1 MGDAFD
7 NGSEWRVAP
16 GSNNQPWYAKRGPSL
31 LAEEAGE
38 QLPDHGQLLTLP
50 GSNNTSKPGLAAAGA
65 QPRLLTDGGKARE
78 HRKEKKHSKEK
89 RSKERGK
96 DRKGEKE
103 GVKKKGLDLERL
115 REERRQRER
124 VERERARQ
132 AIMADV
138 AGRGSG
144 GSGAYN
150 AAYGNVAPSKKPA
163 MRAS

>member
-1 MGDAFD
+1 M
-7 NGSEWRVAP
+7 
-16 GSNNQPWYAKRGPSL
+16 SN
-31 LAEEAGE
+31 
-38 QLPDHGQLLTLP
+38 
-50 GSNNTSKPGLAAAGA
+50 PGLAAAGA

-78 HRKEKKHSKEK
+78 HRKEKHSKEK
-89 RSKERGK
+89 RSKDRGK
-96 DRKGEKE
+96 DRKGGKE
-103 GVKKKGLDLERL
+103 GVKKKGLDLDRL

-144 GSGAYN
+144 GNGYN